1 MNTSNNQ
8 FDVCVVGGAGHVG
21 APLAMVMAKKGLRT
35 LIYDVN
41 ATSMVQL
48 AEGRM
53 PFLEEGGEQLLRTA
67 LAENR
72 LAFTSDPAKLEGIPY
87 IIITIGTPI
96 DQFHNPV
103 LRVITE
109 CVDALL
115 PHLSDGQT
123 VILRSTVFPGVT
135 EYLHRYFRSRG
146 LLVKVAFCP
155 ERVVQG
161 LAIKEILTL
170 PQIVSGTTPESEE
183 AAAQLFARI
192 APSVVR
198 MIPTEAEFA
207 KLICNAYR
215 YIQFAASNQFYM
227 MAESAGLDYARILRG
242 LKHDYSRARDLPGP
256 GFAAG
261 PCLMKDTMQLFA
273 FFNNNFA
280 LGHVAMM
287 VNEGLP
293 NFLAENLRRRYD
305 LSRTRVGI
313 LGMAFKAESD
323 DTRESLSYK
332 LAKILRFQGA
342 QVLCSDEYV
351 HDPAFVNKEELVA
364 ASEIVLVAVP
374 HIAYKSL
381 VFPAG
386 VEVVD
391 LWGIVPRSDKTRLP
405 PVEHGASGM
414 DSSAQAA

>member
-1 MNTSNNQ
+1 
-8 FDVCVVGGAGHVG
+8 
-21 APLAMVMAKKGLRT
+21 
-35 LIYDVN
+35 
-41 ATSMVQL
+41 
-48 AEGRM
+48 
-53 PFLEEGGEQLLRTA
+53 
-67 LAENR
+67 
-72 LAFTSDPAKLEGIPY
+72 LEGIPY